1 MSILVEQVK
10 KMFKNK
16 APDGKLN
23 ISGKK
28 ISQLRMALPG
38 KVSQRKLAD
47 KLQLEGLTID
57 KNAIQQIESGE
68 RFVVDTELKAFAKV
82 FGVTSDE
89 LLASEEDQKDP
100 AD

>member
-1 MSILVEQVK
+1 
-10 KMFKNK
+10 MFKNK